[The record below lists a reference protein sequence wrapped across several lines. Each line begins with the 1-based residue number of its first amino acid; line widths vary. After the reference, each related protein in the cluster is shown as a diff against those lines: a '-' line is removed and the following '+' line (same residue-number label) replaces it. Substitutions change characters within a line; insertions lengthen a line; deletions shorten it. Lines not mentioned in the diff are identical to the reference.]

1 MTADSRS
8 GPEQVSSDA
17 EVCVV
22 GAGPQAL
29 AVVTHLVTAR
39 PSLRDEIVVIDPSGE
54 WLQTWQSQ
62 FDRLEIGVLRSPSVH
77 HPAVDPGALSQY
89 VADKRLPRSNLPY
102 DPPLTHVFTSFCNS
116 IIESMQL
123 RASVIAARVISL
135 DPADHERTRV
145 TTTAGVFVARQ
156 IIWAGS
162 TRTPTVPAPIV
173 ELLAASP
180 KIAHGS
186 DVDLP
191 NIGPLDGHHVIVVG
205 GGLTA
210 GHLAVAARARG
221 ADVTLVTR
229 RPIVERDFD
238 VEPGWLGPR
247 HLDGYSQLRSPTQR
261 LEVAQT
267 ARGGGT
273 MPSWMHRR
281 LELEGSDGGI
291 TNVVGEI
298 ESIAECG
305 AGLDIRAGGQRINAG
320 HCWLATGTRPDIR
333 ADIALGHLV
342 DEHVDGIPVIDS
354 SLRVSGTNVFMTG
367 SLATIEL
374 GPAAG
379 NLWGARMA
387 ARKICREITGTDL
400 APDAAAIPTPGAVVS
415 TAERST

>member
-1 MTADSRS
+1 M
-8 GPEQVSSDA
+8 
-17 EVCVV
+17 
-22 GAGPQAL
+22 
-29 AVVTHLVTAR
+29 
-39 PSLRDEIVVIDPSGE
+39 
-54 WLQTWQSQ
+54 
-62 FDRLEIGVLRSPSVH
+62 
-77 HPAVDPGALSQY
+77 
-89 VADKRLPRSNLPY
+89 PRSNLPY

-135 DPADHERTRV
+135 DPAGHERTRV

-156 IIWAGS
+156 LIWAGS

-210 GHLAVAARARG
+210 GHLAVGARARG

-247 HLDGYSQLRSPTQR
+247 HLDGYSQLRSPTR
-261 LEVAQT
+261 RFEVAQT

-281 LELEGSDGGI
+281 LELEGSDGSI

-342 DEHVDGIPVIDS
+342 DEHVRHTHER
-354 SLRVSGTNVFMTG
+354 RVGLEPPQQDPG
-367 SLATIEL
+367 RAEQQ
-374 GPAAG
+374 P
-379 NLWGARMA
+379 RRA
-387 ARKICREITGTDL
+387 ARARL
-400 APDAAAIPTPGAVVS
+400 AAHRVADRVAHPLAALRRVVAAPAVAVGAASV
-415 TAERST
+415 R